1 MIERFDIRQDAKG
14 WTVLD
19 AGTSR
24 PITIM
29 VPQVGLDVRDA
40 LDLVDALEWPAIR
53 ERRSFGEYDSRRF
66 GNPPES

>member
-24 PITIM
+24 PIMIM
-29 VPQVGLDVRDA
+29 EVPQVGLDVQDA

-53 ERRSFGEYDSRRF
+53 ERRTFQD
-66 GNPPES
+66 